1 MSIST
6 VMPTYART
14 NLVFESGDG
23 SWLTTQDGRQFLDF
37 GSGIAVTALG
47 HTHPR
52 LLEALTIQAKK
63 LWHCSNLY
71 RIQGQ
76 EQLAD
81 RLVSAT
87 FAETVFFCNSG
98 AEAVECS
105 IKMAR
110 RFHQG
115 SGKSARSQIITA
127 TGAFHGRTLATISA
141 GGNKNHLDGF
151 GPAVEGFRHVAF
163 GDLGEARAAVSDQT
177 AAVLVEPVQGES
189 GIQPADYDY
198 LRGLRDMTNEHG
210 LLLIFDEVQCG
221 MGRTGKLFAH
231 EWAGV
236 EPDIMSAAKA
246 LGGGFP
252 IGACLATGKAATNM
266 VAGTHG
272 STFGGNPLGCAVANV
287 VLDVI
292 LEEGFLDRVNEIGE
306 KLMAASVDLVARH
319 PSVFETVRG
328 KGLMIG
334 LKCKIPNTDVIE
346 CLMGNGMLTVV
357 GGDNVVRLLP
367 ALTIGEKEIN
377 AALKILE
384 QSAAQLE
391 M

>member
-127 TGAFHGRTLATISA
+127 TGAFH
-141 GGNKNHLDGF
+141 
-151 GPAVEGFRHVAF
+151 
-163 GDLGEARAAVSDQT
+163 
-177 AAVLVEPVQGES
+177 
-189 GIQPADYDY
+189 
-198 LRGLRDMTNEHG
+198 
-210 LLLIFDEVQCG
+210 
-221 MGRTGKLFAH
+221 
-231 EWAGV
+231 
-236 EPDIMSAAKA
+236 
-246 LGGGFP
+246 
-252 IGACLATGKAATNM
+252 
-266 VAGTHG
+266 
-272 STFGGNPLGCAVANV
+272 
-287 VLDVI
+287 
-292 LEEGFLDRVNEIGE
+292 
-306 KLMAASVDLVARH
+306 
-319 PSVFETVRG
+319 
-328 KGLMIG
+328 
-334 LKCKIPNTDVIE
+334 
-346 CLMGNGMLTVV
+346 
-357 GGDNVVRLLP
+357 
-367 ALTIGEKEIN
+367 
-377 AALKILE
+377 
-384 QSAAQLE
+384 
-391 M
+391 